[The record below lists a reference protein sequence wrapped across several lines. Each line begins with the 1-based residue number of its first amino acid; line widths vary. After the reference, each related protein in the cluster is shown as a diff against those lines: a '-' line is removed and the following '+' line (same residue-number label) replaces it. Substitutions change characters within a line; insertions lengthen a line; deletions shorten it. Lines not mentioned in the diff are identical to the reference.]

1 MYLTCLFWTASDLHV
16 ENIVFNPPQKH
27 SSLRQEKDFTVVE
40 IPFSNVSY
48 FILWNNERKAHW
60 LHMSTQVVN
69 MKIDRKTQINITKH
83 VMIVEFK
90 VTFYRIC

>member
-1 MYLTCLFWTASDLHV
+1 MYLTCLFWIASDLHV

-48 FILWNNERKAHW
+48 FIL
-60 LHMSTQVVN
+60 
-69 MKIDRKTQINITKH
+69 
-83 VMIVEFK
+83 
-90 VTFYRIC
+90 